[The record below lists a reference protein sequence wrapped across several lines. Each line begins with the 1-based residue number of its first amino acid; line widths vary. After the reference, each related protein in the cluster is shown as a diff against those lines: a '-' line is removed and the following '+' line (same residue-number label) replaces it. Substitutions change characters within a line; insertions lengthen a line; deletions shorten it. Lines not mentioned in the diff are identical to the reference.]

1 MKNLASRDSSIGIE
15 SLLLAGFTVLMMSEE
30 KAILRITADNYRE
43 KLDLYDLQDM
53 LMTPYAVI
61 VPSSQLVQ
69 NQ

>member
-1 MKNLASRDSSIGIE
+1 VKNLASRDSSIGIE
-15 SLLLAGFTVLMMSEE
+15 SLLLAGFTILMMSED
-30 KAILRITADNYRE
+30 KAILRISADNYRE
-43 KLDLYDLQDM
+43 KLDLYDLQDK

>member
-1 MKNLASRDSSIGIE
+1 VKNLASRDSSIGIE

>member
-15 SLLLAGFTVLMMSEE
+15 SLLLAGFTILMMSED
-30 KAILRITADNYRE
+30 KAILRISADNYRE
-43 KLDLYDLQDM
+43 KLDLYDLQDK